1 MRSLIIFGYQL
12 RVLNFLIQLQGY
24 RKLKIIVYFIII
36 YFFYK
41 LISSFNLL
49 GKNKANQDNNENYKN
64 LDIKDAEFEE
74 LDEKND

>member
-1 MRSLIIFGYQL
+1 M
-12 RVLNFLIQLQGY
+12 
-24 RKLKIIVYFIII
+24 KIIVYFIII

-41 LISSFNLL
+41 LVSSFNLL

-74 LDEKND
+74 LDKKNND

>member
-1 MRSLIIFGYQL
+1 
-12 RVLNFLIQLQGY
+12 
-24 RKLKIIVYFIII
+24 LKIIIYFIII

-49 GKNKANQDNNENYKN
+49 GKNKASQKNNENYKN

-74 LDEKND
+74 VDEKND

>member
-1 MRSLIIFGYQL
+1 MRSLIIFGNQL
-12 RVLNFLIQLQGY
+12 RALNFLIQLQGY

-49 GKNKANQDNNENYKN
+49 GKNKASQENNENYKN